1 MTEGMERLGEPI
13 GFTGEGDGGRRA
25 RRAVRERAAK
35 VFADETLLDD
45 VELMTAE
52 GVANAILHGSGL
64 ISVTI
69 ATDGRR
75 LHVEVSDDGPAQA
88 DPDGPPRLDH
98 GRGLT
103 VIDALA
109 GEWGLDQTPHRTRL
123 WFVIDGH
130 HPPPT
135 A

>member
-25 RRAVRERAAK
+25 RCAVRERAAK
-35 VFADETLLDD
+35 VLADEALLDD

-75 LHVEVSDDGPAQA
+75 LRVEVSDDGPAAA
-88 DPDGPPRLDH
+88 DPSEPPRLDH

-109 GEWGLDQTPHRTRL
+109 DEWALEQSPRRTRL
-123 WFVIDGH
+123 WFVVDTHRPAADI
-130 HPPPT
+130 
-135 A
+135 

>member
-1 MTEGMERLGEPI
+1 MERLGEPI

-35 VFADETLLDD
+35 VLADEALLDD

-64 ISVTI
+64 IGVTI

-75 LHVEVSDDGPAQA
+75 LRVEVSDDGPALA
-88 DPDGPPRLDH
+88 DPDEPPRLDH

-109 GEWGLDQTPHRTRL
+109 DEWALEQSPRRTRL
-123 WFVIDGH
+123 WFVIDARR
-130 HPPPT
+130 P
-135 A
+135 AADV

>member
-35 VFADETLLDD
+35 VLADGTLLDD

-75 LHVEVSDDGPAQA
+75 LRVEVSDDGPAQA
-88 DPDGPPRLDH
+88 DPSGPPRLDH

-109 GEWGLDQTPHRTRL
+109 DEWGLDQTPRRTRL
-123 WFVIDGH
+123 WFVIDSR
-130 HPPPT
+130 HP
-135 A
+135 AVSV